1 MSRGGETFTK
11 RQRQAEKARKRRDKL
26 ERRWRKRDE
35 APAPVEIVSAADIAG
50 DLPPIEE
57 AFEAVEAEI
66 GVGGSGSGAGSTPTV
81 PMRLFVGGLSWG
93 TTEKQLVQAFSEY
106 GNVLE
111 AVVVLDRE
119 TGKSRGFGFVT
130 MEDKRDANKAMRA
143 LTDTE
148 LDGRTIVVN
157 AANDR

>member
-1 MSRGGETFTK
+1 VSRGGETFTK
-11 RQRQAEKARKRRDKL
+11 RQREAEKARKKRDKL

-35 APAPVEIVSAADIAG
+35 APAPVEIVSANEIAG

-66 GVGGSGSGAGSTPTV
+66 GVGGTGSGAGSTPV
-81 PMRLFVGGLSWG
+81 IPMRLFVGGLSWG
-93 TTEKQLVQAFSEY
+93 TDEKTLREAFAEY
-106 GNVLE
+106 GPVTE

-130 MEDKRDANKAMRA
+130 MEDRRDANKAMRA
-143 LTDTE
+143 LTDTQ